1 MPRFSAF
8 TELPALRFSS
18 RPSHGER
25 FYHEIVKSLGGE
37 ENYDTDFNSPA
48 MARVYADAMAY
59 GRALYALE
67 RATSQIRPARAYE
80 LLPALE
86 REYGVVPEPGST
98 ISQRQT
104 EVAVAAIIAR
114 GARRSNVEAVL
125 AQLFGNGFVEYITTS
140 VDDAVL
146 SSADPEETGVYD
158 APGTPRSAFRL
169 IDAIAVTGT
178 PISAQARLV
187 AGLAAAPEA
196 GSRFIIDPGDYGRCE
211 AVSVAGALLVGN
223 DLLLTA
229 TFTKAHTQGTVLAT
243 GRHPNLAT
251 TKRLN
256 LFKMSTAAA
265 TDARTRRRLNRAADR
280 LLRGVST
287 WSIVDDS
294 GPFRV
299 GVGRLGITTVGEIA

>member
-1 MPRFSAF
+1 MPRASAF
-8 TELPALRFSS
+8 NSTHFSS
-18 RPSHGER
+18 RPPHGEL
-25 FYHEIVKSLGGE
+25 FYREIVKSLGD
-37 ENYDTDFNSPA
+37 NYDTDFNAPA

-59 GRALYALE
+59 GRALYAIE
-67 RATSQIRPARAYE
+67 RAARQIQPARAYE

-86 REYGVVPEPGST
+86 REYGVIPEPGST

-125 AQLFGNGFVEYITTS
+125 AQLFGAGFVQYITTS

-146 SSADPEETGVYD
+146 SSSAPEATGVYD
-158 APGTPRSAFRL
+158 SPGTPRSAFRL
-169 IDAIAVTGT
+169 IDAVATTNAPVTIT
-178 PISAQARLV
+178 ASLV
-187 AGLAAAPEA
+187 AGLAAAPEPD
-196 GSRFIIDPGDYGRCE
+196 SRFIIDPGDYGRCE
-211 AVSVAGALLVGN
+211 AVTVIAASLAGTSLT
-223 DLLLTA
+223 LTA
-229 TFTKAHTQGTVLAT
+229 NFVNAHAIGTVLAT

-256 LFKMSTAAA
+256 LFKMSAASA
-265 TDARTRRRLNRAADR
+265 VEARTRRRLNRAADR

-287 WSIVDDS
+287 WSIVDGS

-299 GVGRLGITTVGEIA
+299 GVGRLGVTTIGEIG